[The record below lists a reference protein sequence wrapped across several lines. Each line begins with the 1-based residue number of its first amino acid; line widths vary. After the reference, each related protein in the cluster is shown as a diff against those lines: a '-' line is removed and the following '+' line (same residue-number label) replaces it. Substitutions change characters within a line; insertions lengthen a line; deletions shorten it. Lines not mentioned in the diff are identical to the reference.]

1 MRLAL
6 GTVQFGLDYGIA
18 NAQGQ
23 VAPGEV
29 ASILA
34 LARQMG
40 LSTLDTAINYGQ
52 SESVLG
58 QCGIAEWQVVTK
70 LPALPESVGDVAD
83 WVQAHMRQSLA
94 RLGVASVHAV
104 LLHRPQDLLGAQ
116 GRALLSGLAVLR
128 QQGLAAKTGISVYSP
143 EELEVFFGLH
153 RFDIVQAPF
162 SILDQRLQTSG
173 WLAKLHAMG
182 VEVHTRSAFLQG
194 LLLMDAAQRPAKFGR
209 WKAVWRCW
217 DDWLAKHGLTPLQAC
232 LRYPLSLPH
241 IDKVLIGVD
250 NSLHLRQILDA
261 ATGTLPPSPDWPLP
275 LDPELLLPS
284 LWN

>member
-1 MRLAL
+1 MRLGL
-6 GTVQFGLDYGIA
+6 GTVQFGLDYGVA
-18 NAQGQ
+18 NTAGQ
-23 VAPGEV
+23 VAPAEV

-34 LARQMG
+34 LAKQMG
-40 LSTLDTAINYGQ
+40 ISTLDTAINYGQ

-58 QCGIAEWQVVTK
+58 QCGVSQWQVVTK
-70 LPALPESVGDVAD
+70 LPALPEALGDVAD
-83 WVQAHMRQSLA
+83 WVQTHMRQSLA

-116 GRALLSGLAVLR
+116 GRALLAELKDLQ

-143 EELEVFFGLH
+143 EELETFYQLH
-153 RFDIVQAPF
+153 RFDMVQAPF

-173 WLAKLHAMG
+173 WLAKLDAMG

-194 LLLMDAAQRPAKFGR
+194 LLLMNAAQRPAKFGR
-209 WKAVWRCW
+209 WQEVWQCW
-217 DDWLAKHGLTPLQAC
+217 DDWLAQHGLTPLQAC

-250 NSLHLRQILDA
+250 NTMHLRQILDA
-261 ATGTLPPSPDWPLP
+261 ADGTLPPPPDWPLP

>member
-1 MRLAL
+1 MRLGL
-6 GTVQFGLDYGIA
+6 GTVQFGLDYGVA
-18 NAQGQ
+18 NTAGQ
-23 VAPGEV
+23 VAPAEV

-34 LARQMG
+34 LAQQMG
-40 LSTLDTAINYGQ
+40 ITTLDTAINYGQ

-58 QCGIAEWQVVTK
+58 QCGVSQWQVVTK
-70 LPALPESVGDVAD
+70 LPALPEGVGDVAD
-83 WVQAHMRQSLA
+83 WVQTHMRQSLA

-116 GRALLSGLAVLR
+116 GRALLAELKDLQ

-143 EELEVFFGLH
+143 EELETFYKLH
-153 RFDIVQAPF
+153 RFDMVQAPF

-194 LLLMDAAQRPAKFGR
+194 LLLMNAAQRPAKFGR
-209 WKAVWRCW
+209 WQAVWQCW
-217 DDWLAKHGLTPLQAC
+217 DDWLAQHGLTPLQAC

-250 NSLHLRQILDA
+250 NTMHLRQILDA
-261 ATGTLPPSPDWPLP
+261 ADGTLPPPPDWPLP